1 MFGGSNSTIKVTHHK
16 PRHVARRYW
25 FAAEC
30 SKNSASLHRGAD
42 DTQPE
47 AFCHADKLAV
57 PPSAK
62 YLGVIL
68 EEELSWKPQI
78 AHLSHKTARTIG
90 QLWRHG
96 QGLSLRARR
105 TWFLSM
111 VLSHGSNSFVTGLSA
126 QLLGRLEKSFKAG
139 IRATLQ
145 QRFLTPTAPFL
156 ALLSIVSLAHTYT
169 QKVLI
174 FVHRCINGYCSPLLQ
189 QLFTTTA
196 PNTVL
201 NDQLITRGQVPNYL
215 QVPFLRGPAGRS
227 SMMFHGSIAW
237 NALSADV
244 RSITAADQ
252 FKRARSD
259 IDLLN
264 L

>member
-1 MFGGSNSTIKVTHHK
+1 M
-16 PRHVARRYW
+16 ARRYW

-30 SKNSASLHRGAD
+30 SKTQLLFIKPRGAD

-47 AFCHADKLAV
+47 VFCHADKLAIT
-57 PPSAK
+57 PSAK

-68 EEELSWKPQI
+68 DEELSWKPHI
-78 AHLSHKTARTIG
+78 AHLSRKTARTIG

-111 VLSHGSNSFVTGLSA
+111 VLSQLCYGSNSFVPGLSA

-145 QRFLTPTAPFL
+145 QRFLTPTAPLL
-156 ALLSIVSLAHTYT
+156 ALLSIVGLAHTYT

-201 NDQLITRGQVPNYL
+201 NDQRITRGQVSNL
-215 QVPFLRGPAGRS
+215 FQVPFLRGPAGRS

-252 FKRARSD
+252 FKRALSD
-259 IDLLN
+259 IDVLN